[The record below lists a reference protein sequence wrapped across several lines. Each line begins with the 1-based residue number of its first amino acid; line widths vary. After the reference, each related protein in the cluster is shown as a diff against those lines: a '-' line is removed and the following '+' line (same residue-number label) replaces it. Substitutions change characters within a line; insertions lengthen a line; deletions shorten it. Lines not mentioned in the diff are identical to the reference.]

1 MTNVD
6 HTTSPEGPVF
16 HEVTVIEGS
25 ARRRRW
31 SREEKAR
38 IVAESLDP
46 AVSVSAVAHRYGLN
60 PNQLFTWRRQL
71 RDQVEPW
78 LPCGDDDGR
87 GEEAPTPASSE
98 RIEVIL
104 GAVTVRVG
112 PGVDASALRRVLQ
125 VVRSLP

>member
-1 MTNVD
+1 MTNVH
-6 HTTSPEGPVF
+6 HTTGSSGPFF

-31 SREEKAR
+31 SDEEKAR
-38 IVAESLDP
+38 IVAESLEP
-46 AVSVSAVAHRYGLN
+46 MVSVSAVARRHGIN

-71 RDQVEPW
+71 RDRTWSVERRAQF
-78 LPCGDDDGR
+78 DDGA
-87 GEEAPTPASSE
+87 GTGQAAD

-104 GAVTVRVG
+104 GEATVRVG
-112 PGVDASALRRVLQ
+112 AGVDAAALRRVLR

>member
-1 MTNVD
+1 
-6 HTTSPEGPVF
+6 
-16 HEVTVIEGS
+16 VIEGS
-25 ARRRRW
+25 TRRRRW
-31 SREEKAR
+31 SREEKTR

-46 AVSVSAVAHRYGLN
+46 VVSVSAVARKHGLN

-78 LPCGDDDGR
+78 LASGHDDAPV
-87 GEEAPTPASSE
+87 GEAAALAAPAPSE
-98 RIEVIL
+98 VIDVIL

-112 PGVDASALRRVLQ
+112 AGVDVAALRRVLR